1 MYAPDAATSRAKVY
15 SLRLCLIEN
24 SLIFAA
30 MISLCTG
37 IPPGELTTTANAAAR
52 EVDILLSRSP
62 TF

>member
-1 MYAPDAATSRAKVY
+1 VY